1 MDLTDL
7 IFKINKLVF
16 LNRLFIIA
24 GVESM
29 NVAEAVYVL
38 EDEIEQLEKIYQE
51 VEEQFAMCV

>member
-1 MDLTDL
+1 MELTDL
-7 IFKINKLVF
+7 ILKINKLIF

-24 GVESM
+24 GIESM
-29 NVAEAVYVL
+29 NAAEALYVL